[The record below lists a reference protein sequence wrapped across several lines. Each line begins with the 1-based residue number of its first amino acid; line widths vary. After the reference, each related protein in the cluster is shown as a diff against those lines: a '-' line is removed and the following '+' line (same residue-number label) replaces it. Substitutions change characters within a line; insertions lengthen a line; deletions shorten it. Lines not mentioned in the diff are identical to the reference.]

1 MTYLLS
7 SLDHLPPYVAT
18 CHHFL
23 PKQSYCA
30 KFGLAKIRGPY
41 CTYVARRFGAFDT
54 YLTFG
59 AGATQDSDL
68 KLQMVSL
75 LIKIFKVFNLFENVF
90 FNSFFGEIKQSQ
102 SNYKNKKSPRF
113 RLMSYP
119 PCFAFKSYFFTKI
132 CKWQK
137 YRNFKFLLVISN

>member
-30 KFGLAKIRGPY
+30 KFGLAKIY
-41 CTYVARRFGAFDT
+41 SYVVRRFGAFDT

-59 AGATQDSDL
+59 AEATQDSDL
-68 KLQMVSL
+68 KLQMVSK
-75 LIKIFKVFNLFENVF
+75 LI
-90 FNSFFGEIKQSQ
+90 
-102 SNYKNKKSPRF
+102 
-113 RLMSYP
+113 
-119 PCFAFKSYFFTKI
+119 
-132 CKWQK
+132 
-137 YRNFKFLLVISN
+137 